1 MAKIT
6 QQRFPDPPQEYNPSS
21 FFELVRLLEQLVTQL
36 NTSYTND
43 TAQESTRRA
52 VFLSK
57 GGD

>member
-52 VFLSK
+52 IFSI
-57 GGD
+57 G